1 MTTLNQHNENVRQ
14 TIAFAAREH
23 HGQLLAILIKGLRD
37 FQLAEDCL
45 QDAIESALI
54 HWQRNGSPHSPK
66 AWLLQVARRKAL
78 DRLRRAKNFKDK
90 STQMMMLME
99 SDQNS
104 ASENEEG
111 AIPDERLRLVFT
123 CCHPALDPTTSVAL
137 SLRTLCGLTTS
148 EIARAFVVSEEAM
161 AQRLVRAR
169 QKISKA
175 GIAYEVPE
183 QADLSNRLQSVLSTI
198 YLMFNEGYA
207 ATSGPEHLR
216 VDLCEEAIRLANL
229 IHNLCANQPEAAGL
243 LALLM
248 LTHARRA
255 ARKSETESYIPL
267 EEQNRALWDY
277 TMIAKGDVLLVE
289 TLKLGAVG
297 PYQLQAAISAVHA
310 SAKIY
315 QKTDW
320 SEIVQLYEKLYS
332 LSENPVYLLNQIV
345 AKSYLENNNS
355 VLMDLDRL
363 SPELQNYQP
372 YHAARADILR
382 RTHDYENARKAYDKA
397 IAMSDNQAER
407 GFLMRKRASLFS

>member
-1 MTTLNQHNENVRQ
+1 VSKINQHNDNVRQ
-14 TIAFAAREH
+14 IISSAAREH
-23 HGQLLAILIKGLRD
+23 HGQLLAILIKDLRD

-45 QDAIESALI
+45 HDAIESALI
-54 HWQRNGSPHSPK
+54 HWQRSGAPHSPM

-78 DRLRRAKNFKDK
+78 DRLRRAKNFEEK
-90 STQMMMLME
+90 SAEIVILME
-99 SDQNS
+99 SDQDYVGDS
-104 ASENEEG
+104 EEG
-111 AIPDERLRLVFT
+111 AIPDERLRLIFT
-123 CCHPALDPTTSVAL
+123 CCHPALDPHTCVAL

-148 EIARAFVVSEEAM
+148 EIARAFVVSEETM
-161 AQRLVRAR
+161 AQRLVRAK

-216 VDLCEEAIRLANL
+216 ADLCEEAIRLANL
-229 IHNLCANQPEAAGL
+229 INNLCPEEPETAGL

-255 ARKSETESYIPL
+255 ARKSELEPYIPL
-267 EEQNRALWDY
+267 DEQNRALWDRV
-277 TMIAKGDVLLVE
+277 MIAKGDALLVK

-297 PYQLQAAISAVHA
+297 PYQLQAAISAVHT
-310 SAKIY
+310 SSETY

-320 SEIVQLYEKLYS
+320 SEIVQLYEKLYA
-332 LSENPVYLLNQIV
+332 LSENPVYLLNKII
-345 AKSYLENNNS
+345 AKSYLSLDNNA
-355 VLMDLDRL
+355 LMELDRL

-382 RTHDYENARKAYDKA
+382 RAHQYQNAREAYDKA
-397 IAMSDNQAER
+397 IALSGNVAER
-407 GFLMRKRASLFS
+407 GFLMRRRASLLS